1 MKRQPPGG
9 HPRRTISPR
18 EPRRVI
24 RVLTEGSVTERGYL
38 KILERENPQVKI
50 DLAESGMVPLS
61 LVERARQYM
70 EQNRRAKRRTRT
82 PDFDEI
88 WCVFDV
94 DDHPYVRRAQQE
106 AKDSGIR
113 TVVSNPCFELWL
125 LLHKQDQTAY
135 IDRRDLQK
143 KCQTLNL
150 MDDKRIRPEAIPLLM
165 EDFVE
170 ARQRAIDLDERH
182 EGNDSPP
189 NSNPSTNAWEI
200 AQAVLQPDDSNMV
213 DSL

>member
-1 MKRQPPGG
+1 M
-9 HPRRTISPR
+9 
-18 EPRRVI
+18 
-24 RVLTEGSVTERGYL
+24 LTEGSVTEHDYL
-38 KILERENPQVKI
+38 KILGRDNPQIKI
-50 DLAESGMVPLS
+50 DFAESGMVPLS
-61 LVERARQYM
+61 LVDRARQHM
-70 EQNRRAKRRTRT
+70 KRDKRAKYRTGT

-94 DDHPYVRRAQQE
+94 DDHPDIRRAQQE

-113 TVVSNPCFELWL
+113 TVVSSPCFELWL

-150 MDDKRIRPEAIPLLM
+150 MDDKRIRPEAIQLLM
-165 EDFVE
+165 EGFVE

-182 EGNDSPP
+182 KGNGSPP

>member
-1 MKRQPPGG
+1 MKRQPPRG

-24 RVLTEGSVTERGYL
+24 RVLTEGIVTERDYL
-38 KILERENPQVKI
+38 KILERGNPQIKI

-61 LVERARQYM
+61 LVERARQHM
-70 EQNRRAKRRTRT
+70 KQNKQAKRRTRT

-94 DDHPYVRRAQQE
+94 DDHPHVKRAQQE
-106 AKDSGIR
+106 ARDSGIR

-125 LLHKQDQTAY
+125 LLHKQDQTAH
-135 IDRRDLQK
+135 IDRRALQR
-143 KCQTLNL
+143 KCQILNL
-150 MDDKRIRPEAIPLLM
+150 IDGKRIRPEAISLLI
-165 EDFVE
+165 ENFVK

-182 EGNDSPP
+182 KGNDSPP
-189 NSNPSTNAWEI
+189 NWNPSTNAWEI
-200 AQAVLQPDDSNMV
+200 AQAVLQSGQQRAAAG
-213 DSL
+213 L

>member
-1 MKRQPPGG
+1 M
-9 HPRRTISPR
+9 
-18 EPRRVI
+18 
-24 RVLTEGSVTERGYL
+24 LTEGSVTERDYL
-38 KILERENPQVKI
+38 KILERENPQIKI

-61 LVERARQYM
+61 LVDRARQYM
-70 EQNRRAKRRTRT
+70 EQNRRAQRRMRT

-94 DDHPYVRRAQQE
+94 DEHLHIKRAQQE

-135 IDRRDLQK
+135 IDRRSLQK

-150 MDDKRIRPEAIPLLM
+150 MDGKRIRPEAIPLLM
-165 EDFVE
+165 DGIVE
-170 ARQRAIDLDERH
+170 ARQRAIALDRLH
-182 EGNDSPP
+182 EGNGSPP
-189 NSNPSTNAWEI
+189 NWNPSTNAWEI
-200 AQAVLQPDDSNMV
+200 AQAVLQPDDTN
-213 DSL
+213 